1 VNYFDHNATTPIAPE
16 VLSVL
21 HQVETEVFGN
31 PSSIHG
37 PGQRARQCVE
47 TARAQVAKLLGC
59 DPREIVFTSGGTEA
73 DNLAILGAPEGHV
86 IISAIEHPAVLAA
99 ADRRFHSSVVPVNSD
114 GVVSPEDIRAALR
127 PDTVLISVMHAN
139 NETGAIQAIP
149 EIAAIAREAGVL
161 FHSDG
166 VQAAGRIPVF
176 VRALD
181 VDMYSISGHKFNAPK
196 GVGALFVR
204 DGVKIQPRQFG
215 GRHERERRAGTEN
228 VPGIA
233 ALGAAATLAPPDT
246 MALRDHLE
254 RSILERIPN
263 TRVNS
268 ANAPRTPNTSNIV
281 FPGLEAEALLIS
293 LDLAGFAVATG
304 AACSS
309 GAVQA
314 SHVLT
319 AMGLSPSEAKSS
331 IRFSL
336 GRGNTREQV
345 DALVGAVERSVT
357 RLRKLSP
364 VDV

>member
-1 VNYFDHNATTPIAPE
+1 MTTSTGNNRWRPGCACCTGAPATTRR
-16 VLSVL
+16 S
-21 HQVETEVFGN
+21 F
-31 PSSIHG
+31 
-37 PGQRARQCVE
+37 
-47 TARAQVAKLLGC
+47 
-59 DPREIVFTSGGTEA
+59 
-73 DNLAILGAPEGHV
+73 LA
-86 IISAIEHPAVLAA
+86 
-99 ADRRFHSSVVPVNSD
+99 
-114 GVVSPEDIRAALR
+114 
-127 PDTVLISVMHAN
+127 
-139 NETGAIQAIP
+139 
-149 EIAAIAREAGVL
+149 
-161 FHSDG
+161 
-166 VQAAGRIPVF
+166 
-176 VRALD
+176 
-181 VDMYSISGHKFNAPK
+181 
-196 GVGALFVR
+196 
-204 DGVKIQPRQFG
+204 
-215 GRHERERRAGTEN
+215 
-228 VPGIA
+228 GIA